1 MIAGETVHDHVHS
14 QRSRVLKTAKKRERD
29 VMFSKE
35 NDSNIDDVAAQ
46 CDAFVPNGHRPAK
59 KLSGKIVFP

>member
-1 MIAGETVHDHVHS
+1 MIAGETVLDHVDS

-35 NDSNIDDVAAQ
+35 NDLDVDDVAAQ
-46 CDAFVPNGHRPAK
+46 CDA
-59 KLSGKIVFP
+59 